1 MVRIAVDGMGGDF
14 SPQEITKGLLIIL
27 SGKAGLIRSEIKTAH
42 NLAEGSLIK
51 KLVRELSDERYSG

>member
-14 SPQEITKGLLIIL
+14 APQEIIKGLLTIL
-27 SGKAGLIRSEIKTAH
+27 SGKAGLIRSEIKVAH
-42 NLAEGSLIK
+42 NLVEGSLIK